1 MAGNTMKIFNSK
13 MFRIPIAT
21 MCMISIVALTMFLPA
36 NVNAQEGAAS
46 SAATVPINTGL
57 DYNTTMQK
65 LKSFTLDRIASMI
78 AKRILHQ
85 MTVSIVN
92 WINSGFEGSPAF
104 LTNPESFFMDVGDQ
118 ITGQFI
124 SETGVLSKLCTPF
137 GLDIRLSLAL
147 GQAQM
152 MDQRY
157 ACTLSTI
164 IDNAKNARANVSINN
179 GPGGATIGDI
189 ASGNI
194 LNNPNQLSING
205 RSADATKRFMEGEF
219 SEGGWLAFDAMITG
233 VQNNPYGA
241 SLMARDDLQAS
252 IARKQNA
259 INTDLNRG
267 SGFLS
272 WPKCDTIMNLSKSN
286 MQNSFYASD
295 PRYTLKSKPDGS
307 TDVQVCSTQTPGSV
321 IAGTLENQLGS
332 AARELEL
339 ADNINAIIDA
349 LVSQMVTQV
358 LSKGLASV
366 SNNTG
371 GRVSVTSQIQSN
383 SVSTYNQQTIYNQ
396 SQALDMTSR
405 ALTSLQE
412 YKAIYDRAIVL
423 VNDSQG
429 RFQTARSC
437 FVNKINI
444 PSSSLTI
451 SEISFA
457 QRQMTNIDAILNQ
470 RFQPTLSQLTI
481 KKTEAETKIT
491 NIRNLPSNQLSY
503 TTYNVQ
509 GQTDNYSNAVDAAIS
524 VNSNSA
530 ENMISAQKDLDAVN
544 LQVTGWN
551 AEASTY
557 QRSCDLFPERIKDPS
572 H

>member
-1 MAGNTMKIFNSK
+1 MNIFNLTK
-13 MFRIPIAT
+13 IKIPIIIL
-21 MCMISIVALTMFLPA
+21 CIVAIVIVTIPFPK

-65 LKSFTLDRIASMI
+65 LKSFTLDKIASMI

-85 MTVSIVN
+85 MTISIVN

-137 GLDIRLSLAL
+137 GLDLRLSLAI
-147 GQAQM
+147 GQAQL
-152 MDQRY
+152 MDKRY
-157 ACTLSTI
+157 ACTLSTV
-164 IDNAKNARANVSINN
+164 IDNAMNARANVSINSS
-179 GPGGATIGDI
+179 PGGATIGDI
-189 ASGNI
+189 VNGNI
-194 LNNPNQLSING
+194 LNNPNQLSVNG
-205 RSADATKRFMEGEF
+205 RSANNTRDFIEGNF
-219 SEGGWLAFDAMITG
+219 SKGGWPAFIALTSQP
-233 VQNNPYGA
+233 QNNPTGA
-241 SLMARDDLQAS
+241 WLMAQSDLQSS

-259 INTDLNRG
+259 INTDLNRS

-272 WPKCDTIMNLSKSN
+272 WPKCETLETLYPGDTPNYS
-286 MQNSFYASD
+286 YASD
-295 PRYTLKSKPDGS
+295 PRYTLKSGSDGS
-307 TDVQVCSTQTPGSV
+307 TIVQVCSTQTPGSV
-321 IAGTLENQLGS
+321 ISGTLENQLGS

-349 LVSQMVTQV
+349 LVSQMVTKV
-358 LSKGLASV
+358 LSNGLTSV
-366 SNNTG
+366 SSNTG
-371 GRVSVTSQIQSN
+371 GRVSVTSQIQAN
-383 SVSTYNQQTIYNQ
+383 SVSTYNQQIIYNQ
-396 SQALDMTSR
+396 SQASDMTSR

-412 YKAIYDRAIVL
+412 YKAIYDRAIAL
-423 VNDSQG
+423 VRDSQQ

-451 SEISFA
+451 NEISFA

-481 KKTEAETKIT
+481 KSAEAETKIT
-491 NIRNLPSNQLSY
+491 SIRNLPSNQLSY

-524 VNSNSA
+524 VNSNAA
-530 ENMISAQKDLDAVN
+530 ENMVSAQKDLDAVD

-551 AEASTY
+551 AEATSY